1 MSPFLKSRREP
12 SLASAEPLRAEV
24 PPLRSA
30 EIAAVYYGQR
40 MGGDFYDFIRVSP
53 NRVLFGLLDVAG
65 RHEESRQILTAA
77 QSTFRQGAREAFA
90 NDEVNEANALV
101 DLCLEINRTILRT
114 AGGVRPCPAFTGC
127 YHEGL
132 GTVCYVNAG
141 HTPAL
146 LRHSSGITEIGATGL
161 PFGLFSHAT
170 CDAPTIAIE
179 PSAALLLVS
188 RGVIEAKR
196 KGEEFGLQGVKA
208 TLQKTTADSAHEFC
222 VGILSDVKEFMR
234 TPPTH
239 NDVTA
244 LTLLR
249 RKAATA
255 ASISSD

>member
-1 MSPFLKSRREP
+1 MPSFFQNRRTPPALNHEP
-12 SLASAEPLRAEV
+12 RHTDVPELRLAEL
-24 PPLRSA
+24 
-30 EIAAVYYGQR
+30 AAVYYGQR
-40 MGGDFYDFIRVSP
+40 MGGDFYDFVRVSP

-65 RHEESRQILTAA
+65 RYEESRAILAAA
-77 QSTFRQGAREAFA
+77 QDTFRSVAVEVFSQQ
-90 NDEVNEANALV
+90 EVNEANALV
-101 DLCLEINRTILRT
+101 SLCLEVNRTILRA

-127 YHEGL
+127 YHEDL

-146 LRHSSGITEIGATGL
+146 LRHSTGITEIGATGL

-170 CDAPTIAIE
+170 CDAPTIAVE
-179 PSAALLLVS
+179 PNAALLLVS

-196 KGEEFGLQGVKA
+196 KGDEFGLEGVKNS
-208 TLQKTTADSAHEFC
+208 LQKIEADNAREFC
-222 VGILSDVKEFMR
+222 VGVLSDVKDFMR

-249 RKAATA
+249 NASADA
-255 ASISSD
+255 ASIS

>member
-1 MSPFLKSRREP
+1 MSPFLKGRRELP
-12 SLASAEPLRAEV
+12 TAGQEPQHTDTPELRA
-24 PPLRSA
+24 A

-65 RHEESRQILTAA
+65 KHEQSRSILAAA
-77 QSTFRQGAREAFA
+77 QSTFRRIAAETFS
-90 NDEVNEANALV
+90 NEEINEANALV
-101 DLCLEINRTILRT
+101 HLCLEINRTILQE

-127 YHEGL
+127 YHEDL

-170 CDAPTIAIE
+170 CDAPTIAVE
-179 PSAALLLVS
+179 PNAALLLVS
-188 RGVIEAKR
+188 RGVVEAKR
-196 KGEEFGLQGVKA
+196 KGTEFGLEGVKQ
-208 TLQKTTADSAHEFC
+208 TLQKTKAHSAREFC
-222 VGILSDVKEFMR
+222 VGVLSDVKEFMR

-249 RKAATA
+249 AADA
-255 ASISSD
+255 NSVSFSAD